1 VKLEESDESFRDD
14 WGRMRPGQRFNV
26 PLYCSD
32 ICKKFNISTDV
43 AVNYVS
49 LYLTKAEEMAMART
63 DMDNFQ
69 VHKYDVQARVEERR
83 EKLFR
88 LGVAVEDK
96 RSASDGGEEDEGK
109 ALALRTAK
117 KANLDDPAARVR
129 DLHATMHE
137 KGELV
142 KALQRRTVQRES
154 EIAEAQREAHQL
166 IIMLQRANG
175 KNGTNGD
182 SEGSNGHANGNGFS
196 NGHENGHGNGLAA
209 ASVGFQLTE

>member
-1 VKLEESDESFRDD
+1 
-14 WGRMRPGQRFNV
+14 
-26 PLYCSD
+26 
-32 ICKKFNISTDV
+32 
-43 AVNYVS
+43 
-49 LYLTKAEEMAMART
+49 
-63 DMDNFQ
+63 
-69 VHKYDVQARVEERR
+69 VQARVEERR

-88 LGVAVEDK
+88 LGVAVEDRK
-96 RSASDGGEEDEGK
+96 SASDGAEEDEGK

-129 DLHATMHE
+129 DLHATLHE